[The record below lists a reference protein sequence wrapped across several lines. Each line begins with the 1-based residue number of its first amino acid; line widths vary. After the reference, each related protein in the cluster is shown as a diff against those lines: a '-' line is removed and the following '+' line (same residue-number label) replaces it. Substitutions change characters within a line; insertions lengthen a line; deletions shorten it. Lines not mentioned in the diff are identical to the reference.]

1 MDNLM
6 LSIIF
11 FSHPK
16 PLPRVLI
23 SQYISL
29 LPHRDMCINLCDV
42 NRAVSE
48 HFLNVADVYIGFQK
62 AGGEGMTEHVWGDVQ
77 VNGGEGAVFV
87 NHAANGL
94 VGQGSAGLI
103 HKKMCR
109 GGYFGGKAAAVFI
122 ENVDNVIGGKLYI
135 ALFVAFS
142 VYEDGSVDEI
152 YIVIFEIA

>member
-1 MDNLM
+1 M
-6 LSIIF
+6 
-11 FSHPK
+11 
-16 PLPRVLI
+16 
-23 SQYISL
+23 
-29 LPHRDMCINLCDV
+29 
-42 NRAVSE
+42 SE
-48 HFLNVADVYIGFQK
+48 HFLNVADVDIGFQK
-62 AGGEGMTEHVWGDVQ
+62 AGGEGVAEHVWGDVQ

-94 VGQGSAGLI
+94 VGQGSTGLI

-135 ALFVAFS
+135 ALLVAFS

>member
-16 PLPRVLI
+16 PLPRVFI
-23 SQYISL
+23 PQYISL

-42 NRAVSE
+42 NRTVSE
-48 HFLNVADVYIGFQK
+48 HFLNVADVDIGFQK
-62 AGGEGMTEHVWGDVQ
+62 AGGEGMAEHVRGDVQ

-103 HKKMCR
+103 HKKNVQRRIFRWKSC
-109 GGYFGGKAAAVFI
+109 GGIHRECG
-122 ENVDNVIGGKLYI
+122 
-135 ALFVAFS
+135 
-142 VYEDGSVDEI
+142 
-152 YIVIFEIA
+152 

>member
-23 SQYISL
+23 PQYISL
-29 LPHRDMCINLCDV
+29 LPHCDMCINLCDV
-42 NRAVSE
+42 NRTVSE

-62 AGGEGMTEHVWGDVQ
+62 AGGEGVAEHVRGDVQ

-103 HKKMCR
+103 HKKC
-109 GGYFGGKAAAVFI
+109 AEEDISV
-122 ENVDNVIGGKLYI
+122 EKLRRYSSRMWI
-135 ALFVAFS
+135 TSSDAS
-142 VYEDGSVDEI
+142 CI
-152 YIVIFEIA
+152 